1 MAMFDIL
8 RDELQSRAA
17 IFYWHDSEASYLLG
31 IVFFH
36 IGLAIQGTVDAM
48 YHLLVHTHKC

>member
-31 IVFFH
+31 TVFFH

-48 YHLLVHTHKC
+48 YHLLGRTHKY